1 MFRFFR
7 HPLVNVATLFA
18 VWAGS
23 IVVIGFATRA
33 AVWFFC
39 LGFGC
44 NA

>member
-1 MFRFFR
+1 MFQFFR
-7 HPLVNVATLFA
+7 HPLVNVATLCA
-18 VWAGS
+18 LWAGS
-23 IVVIGFATRA
+23 IVALGFFARL